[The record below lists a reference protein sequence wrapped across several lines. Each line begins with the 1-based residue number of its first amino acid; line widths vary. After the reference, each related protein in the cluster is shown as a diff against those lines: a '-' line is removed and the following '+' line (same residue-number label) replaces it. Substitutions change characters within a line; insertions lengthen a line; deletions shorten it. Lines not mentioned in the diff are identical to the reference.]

1 MRTAVK
7 PLGSSALTLQGLPH
21 SPPSAAQEQ
30 ERSDQGC
37 VGDENHETALDAIRS
52 AGQERASQNG
62 HVEQMGIVVGQGNAA

>member
-30 ERSDQGC
+30 ERANQGG
-37 VGDENHETALDAIRS
+37 VDDEDNETALDAVRS
-52 AGQERASQNG
+52 AGQERASRNG
-62 HVEQMGIVVGQGNAA
+62 HVEHMRLDFGQGNAA

>member
-7 PLGSSALTLQGLPH
+7 LLGLSALTLQGLPH

-30 ERSDQGC
+30 ERSDQSG
-37 VGDENHETALDAIRS
+37 VGDEDNEAALDAIRS